1 MVESGES
8 AEGEGKWWAKKH
20 PPKKKKKEKEKERV
34 LKSSLCWELEL
45 GGRAVVI
52 FVDYTLLLLFCF
64 WGHYTNTF
72 WLGFF

>member
-1 MVESGES
+1 MERVQKVRGSGGQKS
-8 AEGEGKWWAKKH
+8 T
-20 PPKKKKKEKEKERV
+20 PPQKKKKEKERV